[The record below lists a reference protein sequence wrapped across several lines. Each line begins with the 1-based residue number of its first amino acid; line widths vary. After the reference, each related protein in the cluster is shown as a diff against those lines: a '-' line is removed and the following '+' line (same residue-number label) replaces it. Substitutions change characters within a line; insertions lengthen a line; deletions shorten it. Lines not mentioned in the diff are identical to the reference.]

1 MSRSISQIYAEAV
14 ARRNDYLQ
22 ISPLDSGRS
31 EAKLSVINVLTY
43 VMAALIYSYEILLDV
58 FQVQVARLIAKRIN
72 GTARYYAEMALYFQ
86 FNPTTQAMDEMEY
99 DDANFQFKFK
109 TIDTSHRIVV
119 KSAYQEYKTLGTV
132 IKICKANTNSS
143 GDGGALYMPLTDAEL
158 MAFTNYMD
166 EIKFLGAKL
175 AYRSILGDLMSINA
189 TIVYDDLYIDQAQA
203 FQNVKDA
210 LIAYAQGLDF
220 NGYVYYQ
227 SVIDAIQNAA
237 HIVTISGPSSSVK
250 YAQIKLSE
258 YDPDKKAYKD
268 AVEVVERCTPAS
280 GYLTFVDETSDD
292 NASMFVIGD
301 SHLIFKASSSIDD
314 TTINP
319 GLYDGQT
326 TEVAGSATA
335 S

>member
-22 ISPLDSGRS
+22 ISPLNSGRS
-31 EAKLSVINVLTY
+31 EAKLSVVNVLTY

-58 FQVQVARLIAKRIN
+58 FQVQIARLIAKRIN

-86 FNPTTQAMDEMEY
+86 FNSATQTMDEMVY
-99 DDANFQFKFK
+99 DDTNFQFKFK
-109 TIDTSHRIVV
+109 TVDSSHRIVA
-119 KSAYQEYKTLGTV
+119 KSAYQEYKTVGMV

-143 GDGGALYMPLTDAEL
+143 DGGALYMPLNNVEL
-158 MAFTNYMD
+158 MAFANYMD

-175 AYRSILGDLMSINA
+175 TYRSILGDLMNVNA

-210 LIAYAQGLDF
+210 LIAYATGLDF

-227 SVIDAIQNAA
+227 SVIDAIQGAA
-237 HIVTISGPSSSVK
+237 HIVTVSGPSDSVK
-250 YAQIKLSE
+250 YAQVTLSE
-258 YDPDKKAYKD
+258 YDSDKKAYKD

-292 NASMFVIGD
+292 DASMLVIGE
-301 SHLIFKASSSIDD
+301 SHLIFKGRSEYEDDAS
-314 TTINP
+314 T
-319 GLYDGQT
+319 
-326 TEVAGSATA
+326 TA
-335 S
+335 SESSDSSTNQ

>member
-31 EAKLSVINVLTY
+31 EAKLSVINILTY

-99 DDANFQFKFK
+99 DDTNFQFKFK
-109 TIDTSHRIVV
+109 TIDTTHRIVA
-119 KSAYQEYKTLGTV
+119 KSAYQEYKELGTV
-132 IKICKANTNSS
+132 IKICKTNSS
-143 GDGGALYMPLTDAEL
+143 GNSDGGALYMPLTDAEL

-175 AYRSILGDLMSINA
+175 VYRSILGDLMSINA
-189 TIVYDDLYIDQAQA
+189 TIVYDDLYIDEAQA
-203 FQNVKDA
+203 FQNVKEA
-210 LIAYAQGLDF
+210 LIAYVSRLGF

-227 SVIDAIQNAA
+227 SVIDAIQSAA
-237 HIVTISGPSSSVK
+237 HIVTISGPNKDVK
-250 YAQIKLSE
+250 YARITLAE
-258 YDPDKKAYKD
+258 YDSEKKAYKD
-268 AVEVVERCTPAS
+268 AVEVVERCIPVS
-280 GYLTFVDETSDD
+280 GYLTFVDE
-292 NASMFVIGD
+292 ASESKPSMLVMDD

-314 TTINP
+314 STINP
-319 GLYDGQT
+319 GLYKDK
-326 TEVAGSATA
+326 
-335 S
+335 